1 MLPVLPLGLI
11 PGLTLGI
18 CWKVLYTGT
27 QTWPNIAYEPTT
39 GLTPGNNPWD
49 NHRDMLGKYTNT
61 DYDEFVG
68 PGCSKAGYHY
78 PHFEQPG
85 PVVQCTHN
93 LSS

>member
-1 MLPVLPLGLI
+1 MHISLMSPVLPLGLI

-27 QTWPNIAYEPTT
+27 QTWPNIAYEPST

-61 DYDEFVG
+61 AYEFVG
-68 PGCSKAGYHY
+68 PGCSKAG
-78 PHFEQPG
+78 
-85 PVVQCTHN
+85 
-93 LSS
+93 